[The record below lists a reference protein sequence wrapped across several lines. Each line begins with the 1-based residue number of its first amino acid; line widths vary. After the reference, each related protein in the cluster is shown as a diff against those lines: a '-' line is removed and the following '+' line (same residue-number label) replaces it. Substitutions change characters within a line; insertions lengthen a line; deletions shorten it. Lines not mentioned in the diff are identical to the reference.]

1 MTTRRS
7 SFDLGRVRPFI
18 RNLLHR
24 SRGLIILYSALL
36 FFALPVPFAVTVYNC
51 HERWVSLPWR
61 GMTWLQTIE
70 NATAGASHLYNLFS
84 CVFFTAL
91 AASLPL
97 ILSVTLLGYMH
108 DRRAVDV
115 YHSLPLTRQELFLS
129 SSIAAALI
137 MWVPLAAAFALTGA
151 IAALVPGMS
160 LLFVLKDLFFW
171 AAAMLAV
178 YALAAFCATQVG
190 TVQDQLLFTL
200 VVSASLSGVGV
211 LLNVIAQDHLYGY
224 TVSDSFFNLIYR
236 LCPFSLMIGRYLAGT
251 APYYHDSNVGAIVW
265 LLVSVLLLLASA
277 RLYAKRK
284 SEQAEVLGNIGPL
297 QLYVR
302 LIGTIVGGICA
313 GFLIGNLL
321 DVSSSSR
328 LLLPC
333 IAAGALLVYPI
344 GDAVLARRV
353 RPVKKIL
360 PVWLASVAAAAAICA
375 CVVFDPTG
383 YVERIPDPAQIE
395 SVEVNGFETRYA
407 SQSERGDELTLRE
420 PESVAAVLAA
430 HRAQVE
436 NRDYYDG
443 HFYGMNLNLTYHLRN
458 GRTMQRSYGLLAP
471 ETLEVLRGLET
482 NDEVLLQTAAIYS
495 MKAERITR
503 VTVIDSVDGA
513 AAEPKLSAEQTAA
526 LLEALRAD
534 LLAQPQSDLE
544 AGEPVAVVR
553 LQTVYDR
560 PMAQKATMPEE
571 PDGVSYIDYD
581 YQLTKGFTR
590 TLAVLNRLP
599 EVRAAAI
606 GDTSLERVTQVSLWL
621 NPDGLRYWSRLFI
634 SSGAVDNAADIIY
647 YYRDSADHPD
657 VTVPFF
663 TVSKEE
669 FAALGL
675 SPRAYCATGEEE
687 FPQTVEVLYYDGDPR
702 TKDPCGVAFVSLA
715 DLPEQRQREMIE
727 RYRVY
732 SGDGEAYP
740 DSFALTI
747 A

>member
-1 MTTRRS
+1 MTTQRS
-7 SFDLGRVRPFI
+7 SFDLGRVRPFV

-24 SRGLIILYSALL
+24 CRGLIIFYTVLL
-36 FFALPVPFAVTVYNC
+36 LFALPVPFAVTVYNC
-51 HERWVSLPWR
+51 HERWIGLPWE
-61 GMTWLQTIE
+61 GMTWLKTVE
-70 NATAGASHLYNLFS
+70 NATAGASHLYNAFS

-91 AASLPL
+91 AAALPL

-115 YHSLPLTRQELFLS
+115 YHSLPLTRQELFLG

-137 MWVPLAAAFALTGA
+137 MWVPLAAAFAVTGA
-151 IAALVPGMS
+151 IAAIVPGMS

-200 VVSASLSGVGV
+200 VVSASLSGVGL
-211 LLNVIAQDHLYGY
+211 LLNLIAEEHLYGY
-224 TVSDSFFNLIYR
+224 TVSDGFYNLIYR
-236 LCPFSLMIGRYLAGT
+236 LCPFSLMVGRYLAAT

-265 LLVSVLLLLASA
+265 LLVSVLLLLVSA

-284 SEQAEVLGNIGPL
+284 SEQAEVLGNIAPL

-302 LIGTIVGGICA
+302 LVGTIVGGICA

-353 RPVKKIL
+353 RPVKTIL
-360 PVWLASVAAAAAICA
+360 PVWLASVAAAVLICA

-383 YVERIPDPAQIE
+383 YVNRIPDPAQIE
-395 SVEVNGFETRYA
+395 SVTVDGFETRYA
-407 SQSERGDELTLRE
+407 TQSERGDVLTLSE
-420 PESVAAVLAA
+420 PASVTTVLEA

-436 NRDYYDG
+436 HRDEVGGNY
-443 HFYGMNLNLTYHLRN
+443 YGMNLNLTYHLKN
-458 GRTMQRSYGLLAP
+458 GRTMQRSYHFLSP

-495 MKAERITR
+495 MKAERVTR

-513 AAEPKLSAEQTAA
+513 SAEPKLSAEQTAA

-534 LLAQPQSDLE
+534 LLNQPQSDLAE
-544 AGEPVAVVR
+544 GEPVAVVR

-560 PMAQKATMPEE
+560 PMPQKATMPEE

-647 YYRDSADHPD
+647 YYRDSSDDPD
-657 VTVPFF
+657 AVLPFF
-663 TVSKEE
+663 SMTKEE
-669 FAALGL
+669 FAALRL
-675 SPRAYCATGEEE
+675 SPRAYCATGEGD
-687 FPQTVEVLYYDGDPR
+687 FSQTVEALYYDGDPQ
-702 TKDPCGVAFVSLA
+702 TKNPCGVAFVSLA
-715 DLPEQRQREMIE
+715 DLPESWQREMIE

-732 SGDGEAYP
+732 SGDENAYP
-740 DSFALTI
+740 DFPLLTVD
-747 A
+747 